1 MTMQVEEVLAPIPD
15 DQRVSTAS
23 YQFWIWCGANI
34 APINWILGTLGIA
47 FWGMSMTEVIHRD
60 RQFLPAVVR
69 SCSPRP

>member
-1 MTMQVEEVLAPIPD
+1 MTMQVEEILAPIPD

-47 FWGMSMTEVIHRD
+47 FWE
-60 RQFLPAVVR
+60 
-69 SCSPRP
+69 